1 MKIFIIG
8 PRERKADDKERGYL
22 YFQTEMALCD
32 CGHSPINPIN
42 YTPKYFTAWWTFMDI
57 YKLDLAFI
65 EISDAVLV
73 LDECGID
80 EKTLDVKYDSVPI
93 GSPLISRAEVELM
106 YAKSLHKKI
115 FKESDLKEWLKN
127 VEL

>member
-8 PRERKADDKERGYL
+8 PRERKVSDCENELL
-22 YFQTEMALCD
+22 YYNAETELCN
-32 CGHSPINPIN
+32 CNHSPINPMR
-42 YTPKYFTAWWTFMDI
+42 YTPKYFISQWTFMDI

-65 EISDAVLV
+65 ERADAVLV

-80 EKTLDVKYDSVPI
+80 EETLDIKYDSVPI

-127 VEL
+127 VEM

>member
-8 PRERKADDKERGYL
+8 PRERKVKDEEHYVL
-22 YFQTEMALCD
+22 YSNAETELCN
-32 CGHSPINPIN
+32 CNHSPINPMR
-42 YTPKYFTAWWTFMDI
+42 YAPKYFSSQWTFMDI

-65 EISDAVLV
+65 ERADAVLV
-73 LDECGID
+73 LDACKINE
-80 EKTLDVKYDSVPI
+80 ETLDIKYDSVPI

-115 FKESDLKEWLKN
+115 FKESDLNEWLKN